1 MDPRI
6 AFEKLR
12 GRVSRLRLGQTTVIV
27 GSLVLEAAAITIA
40 ALALLVFVHIL
51 FAPPPAA
58 HMVILVVVA
67 AASVAGVAI
76 RALRAART
84 IPSALGIARR
94 FEAARPGIE
103 EGAVRSALSLWEKR
117 DGERHGYSRSLID
130 AHITETAERADGRAA
145 GVVQKKGLLTAA
157 AAFAVLLVLASVG
170 WLAAPEATSRALAR
184 IAVGGV
190 TPAPTIEVSPGDV
203 SIVHGQDLVVRAMIA
218 PAPNREPAL
227 LVRDASNS
235 ERLAMKAVVG
245 ARGQYEAVLKGVV
258 RDLAYQVQDHGE
270 AWQSPLYRA
279 TVSRAPML
287 LSFEKRY
294 AFPAYTG
301 IPERVVEEGDGH
313 LKALRGTEVALVLK
327 SGGPMSRG
335 LIRMNSG
342 QQMAL
347 AIGATGATGATAA
360 AGAPGSANVASVA
373 LTIGNPDRYQVS
385 LWDTQ
390 GNPAEVSPIF
400 DIEPIADEAP
410 IVTLVSPASDTTMS
424 REMMLDVAASAIDD
438 FGLGKMSLVYTK
450 GDEGETRIPMFQ
462 GRGGNEL
469 DKEFVWDLSEIELL
483 PGEAITYFVEA
494 WDNDAVL
501 GPKRGQS
508 RTLSIRFPTLAE
520 IYDEVNEEETGQT
533 ETLTEAFESSM
544 DLKERVESM
553 VRDLRRE
560 KDATA
565 SWQKKEELENILKEQ
580 EEVAQELG
588 RVAEE
593 LDQTMEKLER
603 NNLVNPEV
611 LEKLAEI
618 RKLVEEV
625 ATDEMK
631 AAMQKLREAMQK
643 LDPKEIAEAAKN
655 LNMTQEEFLKKLDRT
670 IEMLKGAQNERRLEE
685 MAKSLEEL
693 AQKQEELQQKTN
705 EAAPDKMK
713 DLAAAQDELKKE
725 TEAAIEKMDE
735 LAKEMEAR
743 EKGASDGIKESSDA
757 LKEEQTPQEMGDASK
772 SMSSGKKSPA
782 MKSQSKA
789 KSSLSKAAQGM
800 KEALAQMSSRNQ
812 EEARAAIDKG
822 IRDLIYISKSEE
834 TLVSRV
840 EKTQDRLKSAP
851 RDLAR
856 RQSDLKRGIDTVAGE
871 LEEAMKKS
879 MHIGPSVPELLRR
892 AGESAAESEDALS
905 QGNVRVGGM
914 LGNRAMVGV
923 NAGLVKLL
931 EAKEN
936 LNSSCNNPSAN
947 PSGSCENPGLS
958 GMSQSQGQINQG
970 AQQLGEQMGQGQR
983 LSQSDEQRLS
993 QLAAEQEAV
1002 RQGLEEFAGQM
1013 GESQGVLGRLDK
1025 IAEEMEKMER
1035 ELEERRPGDAAKRGE
1050 KIIQRLLDADRALRR
1065 QGFKKERT
1073 SETARSGEGPA
1084 SPSAISEML
1093 EKADTKVR
1101 EDILRTLSVRYPGE
1115 YEALIRAYF
1124 EALQKDGAGARAR

>member
-1 MDPRI
+1 MDPRV

-12 GRVSRLRLGQTTVIV
+12 GRVSRLRFSQTTVII
-27 GSLVLEAAAITIA
+27 GSILLEAAAIAIA
-40 ALALLVFVHIL
+40 ALALLVLMQIFVS
-51 FAPPPAA
+51 PPPAVHVA
-58 HMVILVVVA
+58 LLVVVVGA
-67 AASVAGVAI
+67 AVAAI
-76 RALRAART
+76 AVRALRAVRA
-84 IPSALGIARR
+84 IPSAVGIAHR
-94 FEAARPGIE
+94 FENARPGIE

-117 DGERHGYSRSLID
+117 DDERHGYSRGLID
-130 AHITETAERADGRAA
+130 AHITETAERADGRAT
-145 GVVQKKGLLTAA
+145 GVVRKRSLFTAA
-157 AAFAVLLVLASVG
+157 AAFAALFVLASAG

-203 SIVHGQDLVVRAMIA
+203 SVTHGQDLVVRASID
-218 PAPNREPAL
+218 PPPNREPAL
-227 LVRDASNS
+227 LVRDAGSS
-235 ERLAMKAVVG
+235 EQRLAMKAVVG
-245 ARGQYEAVLKGVV
+245 ARGQYESVLKGVV
-258 RDLAYQVQDHGE
+258 RDLAYQVQDLNG
-270 AWQSPLYRA
+270 AWQSPLYR
-279 TVSRAPML
+279 VSVARAPML

-301 IPERVVEEGDGH
+301 MPERVVEEGDGH
-313 LKALRGTEVALVLK
+313 LKALRGTQVALTLK

-342 QQMAL
+342 QQIVL
-347 AIGATGATGATAA
+347 EIGAT
-360 AGAPGSANVASVA
+360 GSANVATA
-373 LTIGNPDRYQVS
+373 MLTIGNPDRYQVS

-400 DIEPIADEAP
+400 DIEPVADEAP
-410 IVTLVSPASDTTMS
+410 IVTLINPASDTTMS
-424 REMMLDVAASAIDD
+424 REMMLDVAAGAIDD
-438 FGLGKMSLVYTK
+438 FGISKMSLVFTK
-450 GDEGETRIPMFQ
+450 GDEGETRVPMFQ
-462 GRGGNEL
+462 GRGGIEL

-494 WDNDAVL
+494 WDNDGVL
-501 GPKRGQS
+501 GAKRGQS

-520 IYDEVNEEETGQT
+520 IYDEVDEEETGQT

-553 VRDLRRE
+553 VRDLKRE
-560 KDATA
+560 KESTT

-580 EEVAQELG
+580 EEVAEELG

-643 LDPKEIAEAAKN
+643 LDPKEIADAAKN
-655 LNMTQEEFLKKLDRT
+655 LSMTQEEFLKKLDRT
-670 IEMLKGAQNERRLEE
+670 IEMLKSAQNERKLEE
-685 MAKSLEEL
+685 AAKSLEQL
-693 AQKQEELQQKTN
+693 AQKQEELEQKTN
-705 EAAPDKMK
+705 EATPDKMK
-713 DLAAAQDELKKE
+713 EMSAEQDALKKE
-725 TEAAIEKMDE
+725 TEDAIKKMDE
-735 LAKEMEAR
+735 LANDMEAQ
-743 EKGASDGIKESSDA
+743 EPGASEGIKKSSDG
-757 LKEEQTPQEMGDASK
+757 LKEEQAPQEMNEASK

-789 KSSLSKAAQGM
+789 KSSLKKAAEGM
-800 KEALAQMSSRNQ
+800 KEALAQMKSRDQ
-812 EEARAAIDKG
+812 EEARAAIEKG
-822 IRDLIYISKSEE
+822 IRDLIYLSKAEE
-834 TLVSRV
+834 SLVGRV
-840 EKTQDRLKSAP
+840 EKTAERMKSAP

-871 LEEAMKKS
+871 IEEATKKT

-892 AGESAAESEDALS
+892 AGESARESEEALS
-905 QGNVRVGGM
+905 SGNVRVGGM

-931 EAKEN
+931 EAQNSLE
-936 LNSSCNNPSAN
+936 SSCNNPSAN

-1025 IAEEMEKMER
+1025 IAEEMNEMER

-1050 KIIQRLLDADRALRR
+1050 KIMQRLLDADRALKR

-1073 SETARSGEGPA
+1073 SETARSGAGGA
-1084 SPSAISEML
+1084 SPSAISDML

-1124 EALQKDGAGARAR
+1124 DALQKDGAK